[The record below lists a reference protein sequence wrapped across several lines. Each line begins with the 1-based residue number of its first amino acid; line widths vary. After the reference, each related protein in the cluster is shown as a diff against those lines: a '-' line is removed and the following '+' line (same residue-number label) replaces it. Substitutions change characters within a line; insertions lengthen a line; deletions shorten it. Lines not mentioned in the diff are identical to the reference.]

1 MMWTALKELNVS
13 TWENLL
19 YQRLSEEATSWFICL
34 KLWEVV
40 LVDTFKWSRVQT
52 CELQVGPEKP
62 HAQMES

>member
-1 MMWTALKELNVS
+1 MMWTALRQLNVS
-13 TWENLL
+13 TRENLL
-19 YQRLSEEATSWFICL
+19 YQRLSEQATCWFICV

-52 CELQVGPEKP
+52 RELQVGPEKP